1 MPSTMRKVLKILR
14 LVDQTLA
21 TNSSNPR
28 ANFFIALA
36 LSALVFRYS
45 LSLSV
50 VNPAWFYYL
59 IGARVVYCTNVFSE
73 LLVCLVC
80 TELRVRLE
88 TLNGKIRTLQDHC
101 KGEIKKLSDAFY
113 AITKIQKDLAY
124 SVRFFLLFDLSQLF
138 MLILSGFL
146 NTCLRCSNFSN
157 GKMTMN
163 WCVYTLGMA
172 MDGTWRFSA
181 IAASCGRLQ
190 SEAEKTAELVNRHVI
205 HSQNYKRKQ
214 ELRIFFEVASFRK
227 ASFSACGLFNVDL
240 QFLFAT
246 AGAITGYIF
255 LITQL

>member
-1 MPSTMRKVLKILR
+1 MKGSNYDVRLIITAASSITNFALDFLNIIAIIYMSQKMPSTMRKVLKILR

-28 ANFFIALA
+28 AHFFIALA
-36 LSALVFRYS
+36 LSAIVFRYS

-50 VNPAWFYYL
+50 VNSAAWFYYL
-59 IGARVVYCTNVFSE
+59 IGARVVYCSYIFSE

-88 TLNGKIRTLQDHC
+88 TLNGKIRTLQEHC
-101 KGEIKKLSDAFY
+101 KGEISKLSDAFY

-146 NTCLRCSNFSN
+146 NTSLRCSNFSN

-163 WCVYTLGMA
+163 WCVYTLCVA

-181 IAASCGRLQ
+181 IAASCGKLQ
-190 SEAEKTAELVNRHVI
+190 SEV
-205 HSQNYKRKQ
+205 
-214 ELRIFFEVASFRK
+214 
-227 ASFSACGLFNVDL
+227 GVD
-240 QFLFAT
+240 
-246 AGAITGYIF
+246 
-255 LITQL
+255 